1 MIQANELRI
10 GNWFIGY
17 DNKPFQFDYTDFMI
31 IGTPAQWEQ
40 KPFEPDELIK
50 SPIKLTED
58 ILLKCGFDKKIQGN
72 GSVWCGLYHSE
83 LNGAVFYSLSKFKF
97 RYQHGAI
104 DIELKSVHQLQN
116 LYFDL
121 TGQELEVKL

>member
-1 MIQANELRI
+1 MIHANELRI

-50 SPIKLTED
+50 SPIELTED
-58 ILLKCGFDKKIQGN
+58 ILLKCGAETFAGGGIILNYRLIEYAECRQVYYDAST
-72 GSVWCGLYHSE
+72 SV
-83 LNGAVFYSLSKFKF
+83 
-97 RYQHGAI
+97 
-104 DIELKSVHQLQN
+104 ELKYLHQLQN
-116 LYFDL
+116 LYFAL
-121 TGQELEVKL
+121 SGQELEVTF

>member
-1 MIQANELRI
+1 MIKANELRI

-17 DNKPFQFDYTDFMI
+17 DNKQFQFDYTDFMI

-50 SPIKLTED
+50 SPIKLTEE
-58 ILLKCGFDKKIQGN
+58 ILLNCGFEQRSKTEDGVIYGLGN
-72 GSVWCGLYHSE
+72 ITLIYCHTTDNDFGFF
-83 LNGAVFYSLSKFKF
+83 LNGYHNDVHI
-97 RYQHGAI
+97 R
-104 DIELKSVHQLQN
+104 ELHQLQN
-116 LYFDL
+116 LYFEL